1 MVILHPPHS
10 PNPTDCIL
18 LYCTIPPRYVYPS
31 TPARHITPACTHT
44 HHIAIHITL
53 THRPC
58 CTPSLTMC
66 THPTR
71 LAISHPH
78 AHPHITSHPLAVAA
92 LLLLMLPLHM
102 LCCYCCRCRRCT
114 ATAAVAALL
123 LLIPPARYS
132 PSLHMPDW
140 VVCRSST
147 CWHQHSISLFRC
159 YMMQWRKS
167 VTSEWRNDTGRTS
180 GPTRVGK
187 MWLGPVPIT
196 SVAIGVS
203 IPVSLHHPQCICLSI
218 NLFV

>member
-31 TPARHITPACTHT
+31 TPARHLTPTCTHT

-123 LLIPPARYS
+123 LIMLPLPS
-132 PSLHMPDW
+132 PSLQCNRYYYR
-140 VVCRSST
+140 CR
-147 CWHQHSISLFRC
+147 RC
-159 YMMQWRKS
+159 TATADATTTYA
-167 VTSEWRNDTGRTS
+167 VLLLL
-180 GPTRVGK
+180 P
-187 MWLGPVPIT
+187 LP
-196 SVAIGVS
+196 
-203 IPVSLHHPQCICLSI
+203 SLHCYCWCYHYICFSLLHDAMEKVS
-218 NLFV
+218 NKRMEK